1 LDWKKAFLSSIEL
14 KPEQQVL
21 ARLLGDEN
29 YESKDAR
36 VAAYKR
42 ETGLSRATY
51 FRIKAS
57 LPRRVTG
64 GTQKG

>member
-1 LDWKKAFLSSIEL
+1 M
-14 KPEQQVL
+14 
-21 ARLLGDEN
+21 
-29 YESKDAR
+29 

-42 ETGLSRATY
+42 ESGLSRATY